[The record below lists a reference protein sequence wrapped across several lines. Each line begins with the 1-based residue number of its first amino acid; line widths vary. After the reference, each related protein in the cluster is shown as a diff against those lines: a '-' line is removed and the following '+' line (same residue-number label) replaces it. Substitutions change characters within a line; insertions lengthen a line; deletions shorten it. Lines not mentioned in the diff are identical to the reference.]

1 MKRIFNRSIWV
12 VLASLALSL
21 CVANLGQAKVT
32 EVDLSS
38 AVGIWLFD
46 EGTGDSTKDIS
57 SEGNHAKLTK
67 APKWVSGKFGKALE
81 FNGKDNC
88 VQTEKKLLDAKT
100 EFTIL
105 SWIKPGKLTANRIGF
120 VGQNDSPEF
129 GLSNPKTIMLWTPCN
144 SVDTAFDFP
153 AGEWHHIAAVASG
166 SSVKLY
172 LDGVQKAEKKADCK
186 DHGASNFNVNIGG
199 CGIWDAA
206 GNWFT
211 GAMDEV
217 AIFHSVLDDAAINK
231 IMKSGFK
238 AMTTAVDPRNRLA
251 LTWAQIRQ
259 EQ

>member
-1 MKRIFNRSIWV
+1 LACPKLATNR
-12 VLASLALSL
+12 
-21 CVANLGQAKVT
+21 
-32 EVDLSS
+32 
-38 AVGIWLFD
+38 
-46 EGTGDSTKDIS
+46 
-57 SEGNHAKLTK
+57 
-67 APKWVSGKFGKALE
+67 
-81 FNGKDNC
+81 
-88 VQTEKKLLDAKT
+88 KKLLDAKT

-105 SWIKPGKLTANRIGF
+105 SWVKPGNLTANRIGL

-153 AGEWHHIAAVASG
+153 AGEWHHVAAVASG
-166 SSVKLY
+166 SFVKLY
-172 LDGVQKAEKKADCK
+172 LDGAMKAEKKADCK
-186 DHGASNFNVNIGG
+186 DHGTSNFNVNIGG

-206 GNWFT
+206 NNWFT

-231 IMKSGFK
+231 IMKSGFV

-251 LTWAQIRQ
+251 LTWAKIRQ